1 MVSQA
6 GWRRQAVAVAMAGT
20 GRIPLLPT
28 SRRLCTSTETAWEAR
43 AVLVPWRGDIDN
55 SVVYSTPA
63 RARVSWEVVVSVGP
77 GIVEIYSNTG
87 RSQEVDVAARRNAV
101 QLEVCKS
108 EGWYCGHA
116 PIPKGGERGVG
127 LELMA
132 YVPAKSRAGGS
143 STSWGRQDTYMPTKR
158 TYCLF
163 RVWVCERD
171 VCVASGVWYDF
182 SA

>member
-6 GWRRQAVAVAMAGT
+6 GWRRLAAAVAGTGT

-55 SVVYSTPA
+55 SVVCCTPA
-63 RARVSWEVVVSVGP
+63 RARVSWEVVVTVGP
-77 GIVEIYSNTG
+77 GIVEIYSSTG

-108 EGWYCGHA
+108 EGW
-116 PIPKGGERGVG
+116 
-127 LELMA
+127 
-132 YVPAKSRAGGS
+132 
-143 STSWGRQDTYMPTKR
+143 
-158 TYCLF
+158 
-163 RVWVCERD
+163 
-171 VCVASGVWYDF
+171 
-182 SA
+182 

>member
-6 GWRRQAVAVAMAGT
+6 GWRRLAAAVAVAVAGT
-20 GRIPLLPT
+20 GRIPLLPM

-87 RSQEVDVAARRNAV
+87 RSQEVDVAVRRNAV

-116 PIPKGGERGVG
+116 PIPKGGERRVG
-127 LELMA
+127 MELMA
-132 YVPAKSRAGGS
+132 YEYVPAKSRAGGS
-143 STSWGRQDTYMPTKR
+143 STSWGRQDT
-158 TYCLF
+158 
-163 RVWVCERD
+163 
-171 VCVASGVWYDF
+171 
-182 SA
+182 